1 MKLFE
6 EYIEDGVVKVQS
18 PDFSRAKSLKKE
30 AETSY
35 KVLKEIIKTFGI
47 TSTNSNYII
56 KNAYDII
63 MELIRARML
72 KEGFNS
78 VGKGAH
84 EAEVVYLKKI
94 GFKDSEIDFADQL
107 RYFRNGILYYGK
119 TFDEE
124 YAHKVIDFLEK
135 VYLVLTEN

>member
-35 KVLKEIIKTFGI
+35 KVLKEIIKTIGI

>member
-35 KVLKEIIKTFGI
+35 KVLKEIIKTIGI

-84 EAEVVYLKKI
+84 EAEVAYLKKI

>member
-6 EYIEDGVVKVQS
+6 EYIEEGVVKVQE
-18 PDFSRAKSLKKE
+18 PDFARARSLEKE
-30 AETSY
+30 ALNSKKILEQ
-35 KVLKEIIKTFGI
+35 IISTISI
-47 TSTNSNYII
+47 TNENANYII

-72 KEGFNS
+72 REGFNS

-84 EAEVVYLKKI
+84 EAEVSFMSKI
-94 GFKDSEIDFADQL
+94 ELSNDIEFADQL

-119 TFDEE
+119 SFDAE
-124 YAHKVIDFLEK
+124 YAKKVVDFLQK
-135 VYLVLTEN
+135 VYVKIYK

>member
-35 KVLKEIIKTFGI
+35 KVLKEIIKTIGI

-135 VYLVLTEN
+135 VYPVLTEN